1 MFSVLF
7 LFCINFPAFWTL
19 LTGPITRLDRPFLL
33 HHAFFLFFITVAH
46 VAHLALCLNHYLL
59 FMFGS
64 PSPWKLLHVWQR
76 AFEESESGGVQ
87 QRGLRA
93 LRNWPTSS
101 VIMAGSWNEAFGS
114 TPGFREQRCEPL
126 MLAAEPA
133 WHLLPFPSS
142 PCHGCLPSL
151 PPSLPPSPAGTAK
164 RIWIKKESC
173 FSPAPLLQWHHLCS
187 LQPPDS
193 RRPAHFFCSSLSGPP
208 FWLNSSIL

>member
-1 MFSVLF
+1 MFYFVLHQF
-7 LFCINFPAFWTL
+7 PSILNSPNRPNYQTRPAFSTSSCL
-19 LTGPITRLDRPFLL
+19 YFY
-33 HHAFFLFFITVAH
+33 LFIFITVAH

-76 AFEESESGGVQ
+76 ALKESESGGVQ

-151 PPSLPPSPAGTAK
+151 PPSLPP
-164 RIWIKKESC
+164 
-173 FSPAPLLQWHHLCS
+173 LLG
-187 LQPPDS
+187 LQRGS
-193 RRPAHFFCSSLSGPP
+193 E
-208 FWLNSSIL
+208 